1 MVESMKIN
9 IAYDRLGEYNL
20 SQLPAMDLPYLFN
33 GRSIP
38 LHDRFKVAP
47 KWLEFDFDGVV
58 EDTIDNFVNRQENFV
73 YNLGTIGGPTYW
85 LGGSDRLFDH
95 LSTRLIEHAQKGK
108 VYIHISQSME
118 GFPLNEVS
126 TQYNKIKSFD
136 AFRKLHDN
144 LDHYRIPSNKLIF
157 STSNLIEQYNYNSWC
172 STNNVAESKR
182 FHIVA
187 LPFFACATQH
197 NKFFDWAENVLYQDH
212 LNYKSTYPIKLFNCL
227 NRMQRTHRAPFVAM
241 LNYFGLVD
249 SNIVSH
255 NKLKQPLSVS
265 NWPDHPAF
273 KDPNFTSIKNKL
285 PLTYDMEDFS
295 VNYAQN
301 FNKKIY
307 LNTYLSVISESL
319 YEDGNPTVF
328 FSEKIFKP
336 IRAYHPFIII
346 CHKYGLHWLRKLGF
360 KTFDKW
366 WDESYDEEAD
376 PVKRMEMICT
386 VLKKL
391 EKLSA
396 QDWYSLYNDMEEVL
410 THNYKHFIET
420 DWWRGKYNAI
430 II

>member
-212 LNYKSTYPIKLFNCL
+212 LNYKSTYPIKLL
-227 NRMQRTHRAPFVAM
+227 
-241 LNYFGLVD
+241 
-249 SNIVSH
+249 IV
-255 NKLKQPLSVS
+255 
-265 NWPDHPAF
+265 
-273 KDPNFTSIKNKL
+273 
-285 PLTYDMEDFS
+285 
-295 VNYAQN
+295 
-301 FNKKIY
+301 
-307 LNTYLSVISESL
+307 
-319 YEDGNPTVF
+319 
-328 FSEKIFKP
+328 
-336 IRAYHPFIII
+336 
-346 CHKYGLHWLRKLGF
+346 
-360 KTFDKW
+360 
-366 WDESYDEEAD
+366 
-376 PVKRMEMICT
+376 
-386 VLKKL
+386 
-391 EKLSA
+391 
-396 QDWYSLYNDMEEVL
+396 
-410 THNYKHFIET
+410 
-420 DWWRGKYNAI
+420 
-430 II
+430 